1 MSGGSL
7 DYLYQR
13 LDDLAEAVDRNA
25 TKALHRAFAQHLRK
39 CAKAAKDLEWML
51 SGDTS
56 PGDEDKSILAVVSRQ
71 ELVETAIQL
80 IRTAIK
86 DAREVEKR
94 LAPKKPRRKR

>member
-7 DYLYQR
+7 DYGYQR
-13 LDDLAEAVDRNA
+13 LEELAIAVERDA
-25 TKALHRAFAQHLRK
+25 TKPLHRTFAQHLRK
-39 CAKAAKDLEWML
+39 CAVAAKDLQWML

-56 PGDEDKSILAVVSRQ
+56 PGDEDKSILAVVSQQ
-71 ELVETAIQL
+71 ELVENAIQQ

-94 LAPKKPRRKR
+94 LAPKKAGRKR